1 MKHPVDV
8 ETRVSAELSQFIEG
22 LVNDPDREEPPAL
35 KDVLTA
41 FEAGTMEEALAAQM
55 HPQERES
62 VLIELDDLI
71 DEYGEDML
79 AVNFVA
85 AKASE
90 ALSRTIE
97 AAANDPALPDEP
109 TLGAV
114 REAMLEGL
122 TARLVGDGVIEPDED
137 QTLVAEIDALIER
150 HGRDAV
156 AQTFIRLE

>member
-1 MKHPVDV
+1 M
-8 ETRVSAELSQFIEG
+8 
-22 LVNDPDREEPPAL
+22 
-35 KDVLTA
+35 
-41 FEAGTMEEALAAQM
+41 
-55 HPQERES
+55 
-62 VLIELDDLI
+62 IELDDLI

-114 REAMLEGL
+114 REAILHGL
-122 TARLVGDGVIEPDED
+122 TAKLVGDGVIEPDED
-137 QTLVAEIDALIER
+137 QTLLGELDGLIER
-150 HGRDAV
+150 YGQDAI
-156 AQTFIRLE
+156 AETFIRLE

>member
-8 ETRVSAELSQFIEG
+8 DTRVSAELSSLIER
-22 LVNDPDREEPPAL
+22 LVNDPDREEPPTL
-35 KDVLTA
+35 KDVRSMLRA
-41 FEAGTMEEALAAQM
+41 AGIEEAEAAEM
-55 HPQERES
+55 HPQEHES
-62 VLIELDDLI
+62 ALIEVDDLI

-79 AVNFVA
+79 AVNFIA

-90 ALSRTIE
+90 GLSRTIE

-122 TARLVGDGVIEPDED
+122 TARLVGEGVIEPDED
-137 QTLVAEIDALIER
+137 QTLLAEIEALIGR
-150 HGRDAV
+150 YGRDAV
-156 AQTFIRLE
+156 AETFIRFE